1 MSTDLQLTS
10 APPPTPRA
18 PRMDRD
24 RASAALLVAA
34 TVAAV
39 AWVNSPVGHSYGA
52 FWGTPVG
59 LSLGS
64 ASIQLT
70 LHSVVN
76 DALMAVFFFAVGL
89 EVKDEVTI
97 GQLSERARAVVPA
110 AAALGGLA
118 APALIFLLV
127 AGRSGDAHAWGV
139 VISTDTAFL
148 IGALALI
155 RPRHPARLRVF
166 LLTMAVVDDVGAL
179 TVIALFYTAH
189 LRLGALLVAA
199 LTVGLIALVRFLP
212 SGRGPVYGVLA
223 VVLWFALHAA
233 GVHPTL
239 TGVAV
244 ALLIP
249 VFAPRRR
256 DVENVEALT
265 RAFRQSPNPRYAAA
279 ATRGLRESISI
290 NERLQVAVAPF
301 VSFVVLPV
309 FALSNAGVPLD
320 AGTLRGALRAPLFW
334 GVVLGLVVGKLVG
347 ITGATALVDRSSW
360 GRLAPGLRLRRVAG
374 GAALSGIGFTIAL
387 LIADIAIPDPV
398 AAAQAR
404 VGVLVAS
411 VLAAGLGWALLA
423 VVDRWSPPV
432 AVGKTLLRPF
442 DAQRDHYRGRPDAPM
457 VIVEYGD
464 FECPFCSR
472 ATGSVDEVLAELG
485 DDVVWVWRH
494 LPLVR
499 VHPHAREAAEAAEA
513 ADRQGRFLDLAQVM
527 FARQDHLERED
538 LLAYADEL
546 GMDVDR
552 FARDLEDGDV
562 SRRVQDDVDD
572 ADLMDLLSTPTFFVN
587 GKRHVGPYDAASL
600 VTALR
605 APLHETGTTAPVA
618 G

>member
-1 MSTDLQLTS
+1 MSTDLQLTT
-10 APPPTPRA
+10 APPPPPRT

-24 RASAALLVAA
+24 RLSAALLLGA
-34 TVAAV
+34 TVLAV
-39 AWVNSPVGHSYGA
+39 VWANSPVGASYGT
-52 FWGTPVG
+52 FWSTPVE
-59 LSLGS
+59 LALGS
-64 ASIQLT
+64 ASVHLT

-89 EVKDEVTI
+89 EVKAELTI
-97 GQLSERARAVVPA
+97 GQLSERARGVVPA
-110 AAALGGLA
+110 AAAIGGLA
-118 APALIFLLV
+118 LPAVIFLLV
-127 AGRSGDAHAWGV
+127 AGRSGYGHAWGV

-179 TVIALFYTAH
+179 AVIALFYTSH
-189 LRLGALLVAA
+189 LQVVALLVAA
-199 LTVGLIALVRFLP
+199 VTVGLVALVRLLP
-212 SGRGPVYGVLA
+212 GQRGPAYAVLA
-223 VVLWFALHAA
+223 VLLWFALNAA

-239 TGVAV
+239 TGVAI

-249 VFAPRRR
+249 VFVPRRR
-256 DVENVEALT
+256 DVESVEALT

-309 FALSNAGVPLD
+309 FALANAGVPLD
-320 AGTLRGALRAPLFW
+320 ASTLGGALRAPLFW

-347 ITGATALVDRSSW
+347 ITGATALVDRAGW

-387 LIADIAIPDPV
+387 LIADVAIPDPT

-423 VVDRWSPPV
+423 VIDRWSPPV

-442 DAQRDHYRGRPDAPM
+442 DASRDHFRGPVDAPL
-457 VIVEYGD
+457 VVVEYGD

-472 ATGSVDEVLAELG
+472 ATGSVDEVLKELG
-485 DDVVWVWRH
+485 DEVVWVWRH
-494 LPLVR
+494 LPLTR
-499 VHPHAREAAEAAEA
+499 VHPHARQAAEAAEA
-513 ADRQGRFLDLAQVM
+513 ADRQGRFFELAILM
-527 FARQDHLERED
+527 FARQDRLERED

-605 APLHETGTTAPVA
+605 APMPATGTAATARR
-618 G
+618 